1 MYSLDDSTARKKQAP
16 RGAVTFTAKYASV
29 EFLWSW
35 REGDI
40 PWQTW
45 FRVGSVPSRRIP
57 FFTETSLIITE
68 DKRVF
73 WDHVDSELFLS
84 RSCLGNGEQQLSNI
98 TADKPCINGLSLK
111 YSSSSQGSWFW
122 KTRRWSLNIYEI
134 CRYYHYIRQI
144 QGRGW
149 LRTVITPPQVRR
161 KANQYINSVY
171 LLYTPVEAK
180 LVHSLSTG
188 ATVGYDYT
196 LR

>member
-1 MYSLDDSTARKKQAP
+1 MIVKRRRYSIANLIP
-16 RGAVTFTAKYASV
+16 RWIRAQQENILLHWDVSHNYWGQ
-29 EFLWSW
+29 
-35 REGDI
+35 EG
-40 PWQTW
+40 
-45 FRVGSVPSRRIP
+45 F
-57 FFTETSLIITE
+57 
-68 DKRVF
+68 F

-149 LRTVITPPQVRR
+149 LRTVIIPPQVRR

-180 LVHSLSTG
+180 LRPRWPNG
-188 ATVGYDYT
+188 
-196 LR
+196 